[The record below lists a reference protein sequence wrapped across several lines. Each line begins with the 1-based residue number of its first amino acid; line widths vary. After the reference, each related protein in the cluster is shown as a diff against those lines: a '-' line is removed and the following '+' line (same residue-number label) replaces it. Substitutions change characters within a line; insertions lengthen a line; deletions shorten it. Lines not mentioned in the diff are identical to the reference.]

1 MEVTYSGVTL
11 AMTDVERFCL
21 DPKREKVITVSASPG
36 WPVLPSAFMEQ
47 METDR

>member
-11 AMTDVERFCL
+11 AMTDVERFYL
-21 DPKREKVITVSASPG
+21 DPKWEKVITIYASPG